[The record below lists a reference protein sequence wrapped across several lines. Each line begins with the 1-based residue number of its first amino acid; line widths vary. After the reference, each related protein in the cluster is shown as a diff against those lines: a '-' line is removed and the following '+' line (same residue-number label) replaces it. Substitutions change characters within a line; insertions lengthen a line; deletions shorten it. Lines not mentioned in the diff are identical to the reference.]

1 MARRVTDDNVEKVFD
16 GIKYVLFDCDGTL
29 WNGDHVFDGIP
40 AALRHLRALGYQ
52 IRFITNNAAATRH
65 DMVAASFSKLDCGV
79 TPDEVVTCAYATALA
94 LRANASDPEKGFDK
108 GNVFVL
114 GQPQLHAELQT
125 ALAPGRYTYGLEMR
139 NDNGPNVVT
148 TQRPYDM
155 RLIANAWEHRTL
167 PAPQLLRTE
176 TQQTI
181 SLQEL
186 DIGAVVIGPDFC
198 FSPATLALATMLLQR
213 HKLLQSQSKAFFVA
227 TNDDATI
234 TYGKIGWNF
243 PSTGSFLASLV
254 AASGRQPDICCGKPS
269 KDLFDLLQ
277 SEERAHGNEVTPE
290 ECIMVGDRLTTDIMF
305 GRRAGTRT
313 LFVLTGVEHEC
324 EIPSP
329 ETAAKDPVAAQ
340 RVPDYVGESV
350 ASVVLLLRR
359 PVLHPQ

>member
-1 MARRVTDDNVEKVFD
+1 
-16 GIKYVLFDCDGTL
+16 
-29 WNGDHVFDGIP
+29 
-40 AALRHLRALGYQ
+40 
-52 IRFITNNAAATRH
+52 
-65 DMVAASFSKLDCGV
+65 
-79 TPDEVVTCAYATALA
+79 VTCAYATALA

-213 HKLLQSQSKAFFVA
+213 HKLLQSQSKAIFVA

-234 TYGKIGWNF
+234 TYGKVGWNF
-243 PSTGSFLASLV
+243 PSTGSLLASLV
-254 AASGRQPDICCGKPS
+254 VASGRQPDVCCGKPS

-277 SEERAHGNEVTPE
+277 SEERARGNEVAPE

-329 ETAAKDPVAAQ
+329 RDGCQGSRGGTARARLRWRVRCQRRVVAA
-340 RVPDYVGESV
+340 PTGFALPMIPFGEYRGNVCGITPQVTPQITLKKACSIFSRPIRHLV
-350 ASVVLLLRR
+350 DRR
-359 PVLHPQ
+359 PLRAW